1 MSLLDKIKGNPLDK
15 MKTKELRG
23 EEIRLKNRVDQIR
36 KEIDKNEKDKKKLFS
51 QGVGADPIKK
61 KMLAQDMKGL
71 DMEAK
76 LKLKN
81 FSTAR
86 KQLMFTK
93 NLLIIKNYEK
103 DLKNTEVW
111 NKITS
116 IPKENLESFLIKVS
130 LEGKEFD
137 EVLDQLN
144 SPFEME
150 VADFE
155 DEEMKEEEK
164 KLFDAWEQVEGGSME
179 VGDVDGLIS
188 INREFEKE
196 EQED

>member
-1 MSLLDKIKGNPLDK
+1 MSILDRFKGNPLEK
-15 MKTKELRG
+15 MKTRELRS

-36 KEIDKNEKDKKKLFS
+36 KEINKNEKEKKKLFG

-86 KQLMFTK
+86 RQLMFTK

-103 DLKNTEVW
+103 DLKNTAVW
-111 NKITS
+111 KKITS
-116 IPKENLESFLIKVS
+116 IPKENLESFLINVR

-144 SPFEME
+144 QPFEME
-150 VADFE
+150 VADFD
-155 DEEMKEEEK
+155 DEEMKEDEK
-164 KLFDAWEQVEGGSME
+164 KLFDAWDQVEGGSME
-179 VGDVDGLIS
+179 VGDIDSIIS
-188 INREFEKE
+188 INRELEKE
-196 EQED
+196 EED